1 MTGVGIVI
9 LFFCA
14 VGAASVLIWIAR
26 QFGKLNQ
33 RFLVKQPTESAK
45 PKEPK
50 EPKFIRIGHARK
62 LVSFDDLPDANKY
75 NGLTWLGGLPVPA
88 DVVVPDKHN
97 YATVVYMDHWFKQY
111 VYDVMIDFSGKW
123 NLEGVVYRLLALTAL
138 LVAFNPVVVLAFT
151 GLFYVWA
158 ILWFSPATYRAVRR
172 SAENAKCFT
181 PDTWREIY
189 KEVAESQ
196 EREDEL
202 VRALRR
208 SGIRRL

>member
-14 VGAASVLIWIAR
+14 VGAASLLIWIAR

-33 RFLVKQPTESAK
+33 SFLVKQPMESANQK
-45 PKEPK
+45 KS
-50 EPKFIRIGHARK
+50 KFIRIGHARK
-62 LVSFDDLPDANKY
+62 LVCFDDLPDANKY
-75 NGLTWLGGLPVPA
+75 KGLTWLGGLPVPA

-172 SAENAKCFT
+172 SAENAKGFT
-181 PDTWREIY
+181 PDTWRKIY